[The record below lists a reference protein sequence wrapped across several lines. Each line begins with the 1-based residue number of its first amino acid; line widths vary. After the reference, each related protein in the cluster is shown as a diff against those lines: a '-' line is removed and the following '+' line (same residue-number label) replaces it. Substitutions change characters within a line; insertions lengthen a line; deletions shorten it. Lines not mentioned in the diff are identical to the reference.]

1 MANTPRTVRMAAFV
15 APMLL
20 AGCGGGDGGSVAS
33 TPTPPFPLA
42 KSTQFSAT
50 TATTGY
56 TGTLASG
63 LNGSNATVT
72 PASTS
77 GQSAATT
84 IAYDAATATYTVQ
97 GNGANASFAA
107 ADKTTSSGYA
117 TDFAKSTDT
126 LTLYGN
132 AQGTSTASAPVALS
146 YASFAKWSHT
156 DTASQHTDITYFL
169 FGTPTAGTSMPTSGT
184 ASYNATVAA
193 TMLSYNY
200 APTTGS
206 TLTGTATLTADFAK
220 GTVDTTLLLQ
230 PAGTGSSASAS
241 SYAGTGT
248 ITASNFAG
256 SFSSG
261 PTDFASGTF
270 TGGFYGPAA
279 AEMGYAFAI
288 KAHTPDPFSGATVQ
302 PGDATIAGVAV
313 GSKK

>member
-1 MANTPRTVRMAAFV
+1 MTTTPRTASMAAFL

-20 AGCGGGDGGSVAS
+20 AGCGGGDGGNIAS

-42 KSTQFSAT
+42 KTTQFSAT

-77 GQSAATT
+77 GQSAATA

-97 GNGANASFAA
+97 ANAISASFAA

-117 TDFAKSTDT
+117 TDFAKSADT

-132 AQGTSTASAPVALS
+132 AQGNSTASAPVTLS
-146 YASFAKWSHT
+146 YTSLAKWSHT

-169 FGTPTAGTSMPTSGT
+169 FGTPTTSTSMPTSGT
-184 ASYNATVAA
+184 ASYNAIVAA
-193 TMLSYNY
+193 TKLSYNY
-200 APTTGS
+200 APTTG
-206 TLTGTATLTADFAK
+206 TALTGTASLTADFTK
-220 GTVDTTLLLQ
+220 GTVDTTLSLQ
-230 PAGTGSSASAS
+230 PAGTGGFAATT
-241 SYAGTGT
+241 SYTGTGT

-256 SFSSG
+256 AFSTG

-279 AEMGYAFAI
+279 AEMGYAFAL
-288 KAHTPDPFSGATVQ
+288 KLHNLDPFSGASVE